1 MFQDVIDTF
10 VVVFMFALR
19 IGGPIVLTLA
29 VGYWLEKKLAPREQ
43 VQLAQNAQ
51 SLRKPTRSGKII
63 QIHCWDIKKCE
74 NATRAQCA
82 ASQHPDLPCWLALQ
96 VAGEK
101 VRPECYACAFY
112 KPERM
117 AA

>member
-1 MFQDVIDTF
+1 
-10 VVVFMFALR
+10 MFALR
-19 IGGPIVLTLA
+19 IGLPIVLTLA
-29 VGYWLEKKLAPREQ
+29 IGVLLEKKLAPRER
-43 VQLAQNAQ
+43 AAHPARQ
-51 SLRKPTRSGKII
+51 STRSAEII

-82 ASQHPDLPCWLALQ
+82 TYQHPELPCWLALQ

-112 KPERM
+112 KPEKI